1 LSEGAAPR
9 GAPYLGSTVPEAGAQ
24 TLRVGW
30 ELAQSLG
37 LLAALC
43 SLLLCLLPVRP
54 RDPGTPPLSLR
65 KHELLGWSILT
76 AALGHVGLSLTFDR
90 AVIEHLKPTA
100 PLYEWAG
107 ICALLAVLVLTV
119 PAAGRLRRRLWSR
132 HRNFQA
138 LHVAVSCA
146 LVALISVHVVTTD
159 RYLHGAGSRALWLL
173 LAIAALLALLRPR
186 VHPVAA
192 QPLPRISRLAF
203 GRHSRL
209 ILVCAS
215 VAALAVVPLL
225 RPNVRLALRAPLVRR
240 AEALPLDFPHDK
252 HRAVN
257 CILCHHNFRD
267 ATGADSCISCHR
279 SNRADIR
286 VSAEARFHDF
296 CLDCHRDPPAPLRR
310 HGPTTGCD
318 SCHVSPGH
326 HSAAGI
332 GS

>member
-1 LSEGAAPR
+1 MA
-9 GAPYLGSTVPEAGAQ
+9 EAGAPS
-24 TLRVGW
+24 LHIGW

-54 RDPGTPPLSLR
+54 RIPGTPPLSLR
-65 KHELLGWSILT
+65 KHELLGWSMLI
-76 AALGHVGLSLTFDR
+76 AALGHVGLSLAFDR
-90 AVIEHLKPTA
+90 AVTEHLRLTA

-107 ICALLAVLVLTV
+107 IGALLASLVLTV
-119 PAAGRLRRRLWSR
+119 PAAGRLRRQLWSR
-132 HRNFQA
+132 HRDFQA

-146 LVALISVHVVTTD
+146 LVALIAVHVVTTN
-159 RYLHGAGSRALWLL
+159 RYLHGPGRVALWLL
-173 LAIAALLALLRPR
+173 LSVAALLALLRPR
-186 VHPVAA
+186 AQHPAA
-192 QPLPRISRLAF
+192 RTLGAISRLAF

-209 ILVCAS
+209 ILICAS

-225 RPNVRLALRAPLVRR
+225 KPNVRLALRASPGRR

-267 ATGADSCISCHR
+267 ETGADSCISCHR
-279 SNRADIR
+279 SSRPEIR
-286 VSAEARFHDF
+286 VGAEARFHDF
-296 CLDCHRDPPAPLRR
+296 CLGCHRDPPPPLVR

-318 SCHVSPGH
+318 TCHVSPGTR
-326 HSAAGI
+326 AAADTGHWAP
-332 GS
+332 GR

>member
-1 LSEGAAPR
+1 VA
-9 GAPYLGSTVPEAGAQ
+9 EAGAQ
-24 TLRVGW
+24 PLRIGW

-43 SLLLCLLPVRP
+43 ALLLCLLPVRP
-54 RDPGTPPLSLR
+54 RSPGTPPLSLR
-65 KHELLGWSILT
+65 KHELLGWSMLF
-76 AALGHVGLSLTFDR
+76 AAFGHVGASLAFDR
-90 AVIEHLKPTA
+90 TVIEHLRLTA

-107 ICALLAVLVLTV
+107 ICALLAILVLTV
-119 PAAGRLRRRLWSR
+119 PAAGAVRRRLWSR

-146 LVALISVHVVTTD
+146 LVALIAVHVVTTE
-159 RYLHGAGSRALWLL
+159 RYLHGPGRVALWLL
-173 LAIAALLALLRPR
+173 LSIAALLALLRPR
-186 VHPVAA
+186 ARSA
-192 QPLPRISRLAF
+192 GSQPPGSISRLAF
-203 GRHSRL
+203 GRHSGL

-225 RPNVRLALRAPLVRR
+225 RPNARLALRAPLSRR
-240 AEALPLDFPHDK
+240 AEAPPLDFPHDK

-279 SNRADIR
+279 STRAAIR

-296 CLDCHRDPPAPLRR
+296 CLGCHRDPPAPLTR

-318 SCHVSPGH
+318 SCHAGPGQRR
-326 HSAAGI
+326 AGNT
-332 GS
+332 GP